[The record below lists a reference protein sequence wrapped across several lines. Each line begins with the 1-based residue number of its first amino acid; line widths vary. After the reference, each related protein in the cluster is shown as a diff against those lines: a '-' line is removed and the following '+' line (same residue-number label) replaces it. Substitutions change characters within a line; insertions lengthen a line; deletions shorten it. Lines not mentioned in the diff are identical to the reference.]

1 MNYGEKNSFLPLP
14 YPKISKKSLK
24 DLNDNNYT
32 PRKISFG
39 KIGKYVLEY
48 LLPEDLFWKNP
59 TDAKI
64 NIHLKIKPTKK
75 MKKILIASTIL
86 AFLPFVSG
94 CQEKKSEVETIN
106 PFSIDSMNNTYQ
118 DSKDKIDDTVKK
130 ENEKINQALEDSG
143 LAE

>member
-39 KIGKYVLEY
+39 KIGKCVLEY

-118 DSKDKIDDTVKK
+118 DSKGKIDDTVKK

>member
-1 MNYGEKNSFLPLP
+1 M
-14 YPKISKKSLK
+14 
-24 DLNDNNYT
+24 NDNNYT

-75 MKKILIASTIL
+75 MKKILIASAIL

-118 DSKDKIDDTVKK
+118 DSKGKIDDTVKK

>member
-1 MNYGEKNSFLPLP
+1 
-14 YPKISKKSLK
+14 
-24 DLNDNNYT
+24 
-32 PRKISFG
+32 
-39 KIGKYVLEY
+39 
-48 LLPEDLFWKNP
+48 
-59 TDAKI
+59 
-64 NIHLKIKPTKK
+64 

-86 AFLPFVSG
+86 FFLPFISG

-118 DSKDKIDDTVKK
+118 DSKGKIDDTVKK